1 VAKANRFFST
11 IYGTAEAVPF
21 QNQSFTTSYLAQRE
35 QTHGSPSSSWSHPFS
50 QGVHGSSVGHHHRP
64 ADSARLESTVEWF
77 HHRHLARDAR
87 ENIVQEV
94 RANQQDVLREVNAL
108 PAEEK
113 HLDEILGW
121 MDSTQHGH
129 PVKPNWNFMW
139 TTILPRDSAWSA
151 ASSTGAI
158 AFMSYDEVKVYSKLY
173 AMQNLYSMLVERN
186 LAERHDL
193 NVVLFGMEATGK
205 LSEAEFEKE
214 ERSSCRR
221 RLGAGRC
228 WRSITL

>member
-1 VAKANRFFST
+1 MEVHPPHGPIHSVMEFMVHLLAIT
-11 IYGTAEAVPF
+11 IGLLIA
-21 QNQSFTTSYLAQRE
+21 L
-35 QTHGSPSSSWSHPFS
+35 G
-50 QGVHGSSVGHHHRP
+50 
-64 ADSARLESTVEWF
+64 LESTVEWF

-129 PVKPNWNFMW
+129 PVRPNWNFMW

-158 AFMSYDEVKVYSKLY
+158 AFMSYDEVKVYSNLY

-205 LSEAEFEKE
+205 LSEAEFEKGRAIVLSAKI
-214 ERSSCRR
+214 RSREMLEVDNALNTNYT
-221 RLGAGRC
+221 RLL
-228 WRSITL
+228 SHEH